1 MQRQGDERLRI
12 VQAIF
17 TRNFWGSERA
27 AVELANH
34 LSQRHDV
41 TLMVRDD
48 CDRNAQ
54 MSIVDRAADTVRIVR
69 IPSNFKSLHILRHVL
84 HLRPHIFH
92 SHLGRAARLSGL
104 ILPWVP
110 KVATLHVWTVKHYK
124 RQDALICISDWQ
136 HGALPPSM
144 RRRARV
150 IRNWVVPHKRLSD
163 EQKVR
168 LYEECGL
175 SRDDYVVGFVGRLSK
190 GKGTDVALDGF
201 RKANLANAKFVLFGT
216 GDLESWVRGIRDPR
230 IKLVGYRPNVKDYYQ
245 IMNVVL
251 VPSPYE
257 YFGLTLVEAMAAG
270 CHVIACRS
278 AGPKDILES
287 QDNGFLIEPGDV
299 QGLSNA
305 LWEAH
310 DRRHQPHFYDMAPFS
325 IDDRVADIEQLYVDL
340 LSKKAKKPKTSL
352 LEHWRRYRA

>member
-48 CDRNAQ
+48 CDRTPQ

-84 HLRPHIFH
+84 RLRPHIFH

-110 KVATLHVWTVKHYK
+110 KVATLHVWTPKHYR

-136 HGALPPSM
+136 HKALPQSM

-150 IRNWVVPHKRLSD
+150 IPNWVVPHERLSA
-163 EQKVR
+163 EATAGLR
-168 LYEECGL
+168 EECGL
-175 SRDDYVVGFVGRLSK
+175 SRDDFVVGIVGRLSK
-190 GKGTDVALDGF
+190 RKGTHFGIDGF
-201 RKANLANAKFVLFGT
+201 RTADLPNASLLLFGL
-216 GDLESWVRGIRDPR
+216 GDLQGYVGDNQDSR
-230 IKLVGYRPNVKDYYQ
+230 IVHMGYKPNVKDYYQ
-245 IMNVVL
+245 IMDAVL
-251 VPSPYE
+251 VPSPHE
-257 YFGLTLVEAMAAG
+257 CFGLTVIEAMDAG
-270 CHVIACRS
+270 CHLIVCDS
-278 AGPKDILES
+278 PGPRDILKTQDYGILVES
-287 QDNGFLIEPGDV
+287 GDLH
-299 QGLSNA
+299 GLSDA
-305 LWEAH
+305 L
-310 DRRHQPHFYDMAPFS
+310 RRVYALRQQRPSYDMVPFDL
-325 IDDRVADIEQLYVDL
+325 DDRVADIERLYADL
-340 LSKKAKKPKTSL
+340 LVEKRGRVGDLVPG
-352 LEHWRRYRA
+352 